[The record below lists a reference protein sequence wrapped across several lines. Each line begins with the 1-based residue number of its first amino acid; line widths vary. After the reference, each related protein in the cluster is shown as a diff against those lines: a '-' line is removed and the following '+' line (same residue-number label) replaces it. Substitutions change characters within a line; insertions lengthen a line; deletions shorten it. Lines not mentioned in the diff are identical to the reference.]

1 MQIIVKKIWHRD
13 ADRIGLFFK
22 YDTARITTA
31 RKLGGKY
38 SQSLRCWY
46 FDYSKASYKIISEN
60 FTDLVIEN
68 PKTNST
74 QQLAGSII
82 SRDLPAIALSDFQ
95 LDVAPVLHNP
105 EHITTNKPLVSP
117 LRLEL
122 LPNLGKYWVFKMP
135 YHQSICKQLLATKG
149 VYWNANYKVYMVL
162 RQAEV
167 QAKVENIIAVPS
179 FFPENDFYKS
189 ELGFAGETI
198 VVKVHPE
205 DSKWMEVYMPPYLVL
220 REKIKRFS
228 MVRFS
233 TIKNCYLLPANPSV
247 YEAILM
253 QFEPNK
259 VLVSNQLPKGYLL
272 KQNLPNRK
280 QLDLRKTKEQLFNQV
295 PEAAHEYVSL
305 LIDTILA
312 LNYSSSTMRTYTSS
326 FLKFLRDHQ
335 FRDPHTITQKEIV
348 KYLASLM
355 ERGLSAASGHSM
367 VNALLFYYQQIEHQK
382 GFELKLP
389 RPKFEK
395 KLPVVLTM
403 EECLEIFRAVDNPK
417 HKLLLLIGYGAG
429 LRVSEI
435 VTLEWRDILF
445 SEHKI
450 HIKNAKGKKDR
461 MVMLP
466 YSIVNSLEIYKK
478 LYQPNKYVF
487 EGQFAGEPY
496 STGSA
501 RSVMRQ
507 ALKKSGLEKKAT
519 VHTLRHSFATHLL
532 ESGTD
537 IRYIQKFLGH
547 ASIKTTTIYT
557 HVSKIAS
564 DKIASPLDRLVDEN
578 NKKKLSGR

>member
-1 MQIIVKKIWHRD
+1 M
-13 ADRIGLFFK
+13 
-22 YDTARITTA
+22 
-31 RKLGGKY
+31 
-38 SQSLRCWY
+38 
-46 FDYSKASYKIISEN
+46 SYYQLIS
-60 FTDLVIEN
+60 
-68 PKTNST
+68 
-74 QQLAGSII
+74 
-82 SRDLPAIALSDFQ
+82 
-95 LDVAPVLHNP
+95 
-105 EHITTNKPLVSP
+105 
-117 LRLEL
+117 
-122 LPNLGKYWVFKMP
+122 
-135 YHQSICKQLLATKG
+135 KQLLATKG

-162 RQAEV
+162 RNLSVKAQ
-167 QAKVENIIAVPS
+167 VETILGTTS
-179 FFPENDFYKS
+179 FFPENDTYKNETVFAS
-189 ELGFAGETI
+189 ESITI
-198 VVKVHPE
+198 KTHPE
-205 DSKWMEVYMPPYLVL
+205 DSKWMEVYVPPYLVL

-228 MVRFS
+228 MARFS
-233 TIKNCYLLPANPSV
+233 TIKECYLLPAAPSV
-247 YEAILM
+247 YEALLM
-253 QFEPNK
+253 QFEPHK
-259 VLVSNQLPKGYLL
+259 VLIKHQLPKGYLL
-272 KQNLPNRK
+272 KQNVPNRK

-295 PEAAHEYVSL
+295 PAKAHDYITLMV
-305 LIDTILA
+305 DTILA

-335 FRDPHTITQKEIV
+335 FRDPHTITQKEII

-355 ERGLSAASGHSM
+355 ERGLSASSGHSM

-389 RPKFEK
+389 RPKTEK
-395 KLPVVLTM
+395 KLPAVLTM
-403 EECLEIFRAVDNPK
+403 EECLQIFRVVDNPK

-466 YSIVNSLEIYKK
+466 YSIVSSLELYKQ
-478 LYQPNKYVF
+478 LYEPNKYVF

-496 STGSA
+496 SVGSA
-501 RSVMRQ
+501 QAVMRQ
-507 ALKKSGLEKKAT
+507 ALKKSGLAKKAT

-564 DKIASPLDRLVDEN
+564 DKILSPLDRLVDEN
-578 NKKKLSGR
+578 NKKKLKD

>member
-22 YDTARITTA
+22 YDSATIGQL
-31 RKLGGKY
+31 KQLGGNY

-46 FDYSKASYKIISEN
+46 FDYNLDNYKLLSQTFE
-60 FTDLVIEN
+60 DLVIDN
-68 PKTNST
+68 PKKSKT
-74 QQLAGSII
+74 QPLAGLTT
-82 SRDLPAIALSDFQ
+82 SRDLPAIAKSELQ
-95 LDVAPVLHNP
+95 LDSAPVLNNP
-105 EHITTNKPLVSP
+105 EHITKVTSLATNM
-117 LRLEL
+117 RLEL
-122 LPNLGKYWVFKMP
+122 LPNLGKYWVFKMR
-135 YHQSICKQLLATKG
+135 YYQHISRQLLATKG

-162 RQAEV
+162 RTAA
-167 QAKVENIIAVPS
+167 AKEQVEKTLGVSS
-179 FFPENDFYKS
+179 FFPENDLYKKETVFTS
-189 ELGFAGETI
+189 ES
-198 VVKVHPE
+198 VVIKPHLE
-205 DSKWMEVYMPPYLVL
+205 DTKWMEVYMPPFLVL

-228 MVRFS
+228 MVRYS
-233 TIKNCYLLPANPSV
+233 TIKDCYLLPASPSV
-247 YEAILM
+247 YEAMEL
-253 QFEPNK
+253 QFEPHR
-259 VLVSNQLPKGYLL
+259 VLLNNRLPKGYLM

-280 QLDLRKTKEQLFNQV
+280 QLDLSKTKAQLFNQV
-295 PEAAHEYVSL
+295 PDAAHDYISL
-305 LIDTILA
+305 LVDTILA

-335 FRDPHTITQKEIV
+335 FRDPKSITQKEIIR
-348 KYLASLM
+348 YLGSLM
-355 ERGLSAASGHSM
+355 ERGLSASSGHSM

-389 RPKFEK
+389 RPKSEK
-395 KLPVVLTM
+395 KLPSVLTM
-403 EECLEIFRAVDNPK
+403 EECLQIFRAVDNPK

-445 SEHKI
+445 TEHKI

-466 YSIVNSLEIYKK
+466 YSIVSSLELYKQ
-478 LYQPNKYVF
+478 LYEPTKYVF
-487 EGQFAGEPY
+487 EGQYAGEPY
-496 STGSA
+496 SVGSA
-501 RSVMRQ
+501 QSVMRQ
-507 ALKKSGLEKKAT
+507 ALKKSGLSKKAT

-532 ESGTD
+532 ETGTD

-557 HVSKIAS
+557 HVSKMAT

-578 NKKKLSGR
+578 NKKKLND

>member
-13 ADRIGLFFK
+13 ADRIGLFFT
-22 YDTARITTA
+22 YDTTTMSQI
-31 RKLGGKY
+31 KNLGGHY
-38 SQSLRCWY
+38 SNSLRCWY
-46 FDYSKASYKIISEN
+46 FDYTTTAYKMLRDN

-68 PKTNST
+68 PKTVPT
-74 QQLAGSII
+74 QSLAGLTI
-82 SRDLPAIALSDFQ
+82 SRDLPAIAISDFQ
-95 LDVAPVLHNP
+95 LDDASVPHNP
-105 EHITTNKPLVSP
+105 EHITTIQPLVSN

-135 YHQSICKQLLATKG
+135 YNQSISKRLLATKG

-162 RQAEV
+162 RQADV
-167 QAKVENIIAVPS
+167 QVQVEKILVVPS
-179 FFPENDFYKS
+179 FFPHQDFYKT
-189 ELGFAGETI
+189 ETNYQGETI

-205 DSKWMEVYMPPYLVL
+205 DPKWMEVHMPPYLVL

-233 TIKNCYLLPANPSV
+233 TLKNCYLLPAAPSV
-247 YEAILM
+247 YEAVLM

-272 KQNLPNRK
+272 KQNVPNRK

-295 PEAAHEYVSL
+295 PAAAHEYVTAM
-305 LIDTILA
+305 IDTILA

-335 FRDPHTITQKEIV
+335 FRDPHSISQKEII

-355 ERGLSAASGHSM
+355 ERGLSASSGHSM

-395 KLPVVLTM
+395 KLPSVLTM
-403 EECLEIFRAVDNPK
+403 EECLMIFRAVNNPK

-496 STGSA
+496 SVGSA
-501 RSVMRQ
+501 QQVMR
-507 ALKKSGLEKKAT
+507 AAIKKSGLSKKAT

-557 HVSKIAS
+557 HVSKMAT
-564 DKIASPLDRLVDEN
+564 DKISSPLDRLVDEN
-578 NKKKLSGR
+578 NKKKLSDH

>member
-22 YDTARITTA
+22 YDSATISIA
-31 RKLGGKY
+31 RKLGGTY

-46 FDYSKASYKIISEN
+46 FDYNATTYKAISQN
-60 FTDLVIEN
+60 FSDLLIEN
-68 PKTNST
+68 PKSIST
-74 QQLAGSII
+74 QSLAGSTI
-82 SRDLPAIALSDFQ
+82 SRDLPAIAPSDLQ
-95 LDVAPVLHNP
+95 LDPALVLDNP
-105 EHITTNKPLVSP
+105 EHIPAIKPIEP
-117 LRLEL
+117 TLRLEL

-135 YHQSICKQLLATKG
+135 YNQVISKQLLAIKG
-149 VYWNANYKVYMVL
+149 IYWNANYKVYMVL
-162 RQAEV
+162 RQANV
-167 QAKVENIIAVPS
+167 KANVEKALNVSS
-179 FFPENDFYKS
+179 FFPANDFYK
-189 ELGFAGETI
+189 AETI
-198 VVKVHPE
+198 FEGESIVLKPHPE
-205 DSKWMEVYMPPYLVL
+205 DTKWMEVYVPAHLVL

-228 MVRFS
+228 MARYS
-233 TIKNCYLLPANPSV
+233 TIKDCYLLPAAPSV
-247 YEAILM
+247 YEAIVM
-253 QFEPNK
+253 QYEPNT
-259 VLVSNQLPKGYLL
+259 VLIRKQLPKGYLQQ
-272 KQNLPNRK
+272 QNLPNRK
-280 QLDLRKTKEQLFNQV
+280 QLDLSKTKAQLYNQV
-295 PEAAHEYVSL
+295 PDAAHEHVTAMV
-305 LIDTILA
+305 DTILA
-312 LNYSSSTMRTYTSS
+312 LNYSSSTMRTYVGA
-326 FLKFLRDHQ
+326 FLKFMRDHQ
-335 FRDPHTITQKEIV
+335 YRDPQTITQKEIV

-355 ERGLSAASGHSM
+355 ERGLSSASGHSM
-367 VNALLFYYQQIEHQK
+367 VNALQFYYQQIGQQK
-382 GFELKLP
+382 GFELHLP
-389 RPKFEK
+389 RPKTEK
-395 KLPVVLTM
+395 KLPAVLTM

-466 YSIVNSLEIYKK
+466 YSIVNSLEMYKK

-501 RSVMRQ
+501 QQVMRT
-507 ALKKSGLEKKAT
+507 ALKKSGLSKKAT

-557 HVSKIAS
+557 HVSKMAT
-564 DKIASPLDRLVDEN
+564 DKIASPLDRLVQVN
-578 NKKKLSGR
+578 NKKKLNED

>member
-1 MQIIVKKIWHRD
+1 MQIVVKKIWHRD
-13 ADRIGLFFK
+13 ADRIGLYFK
-22 YDTARITTA
+22 YDSATMSQL
-31 RKLGGKY
+31 KQLGASY

-46 FDYSKASYKIISEN
+46 FDYTVDNYKLIRQN
-60 FTDLVIEN
+60 FEDLVIDN
-68 PKTNST
+68 PKKTKT
-74 QQLAGSII
+74 QPLAGLTI
-82 SRDLPAIALSDFQ
+82 SRDLPAIATSERQ
-95 LDVAPVLHNP
+95 LDLAPKLNNP
-105 EHITTNKPLVSP
+105 EHITKVTSLAPN

-122 LPNLGKYWVFKMP
+122 LPNLGKYWVFKMS
-135 YHQSICKQLLATKG
+135 YYQLISKQLLATKG

-162 RQAEV
+162 RNLSVKAQ
-167 QAKVENIIAVPS
+167 VETILGTTS
-179 FFPENDFYKS
+179 FFPKNDTYKNETVFAS
-189 ELGFAGETI
+189 ESITI
-198 VVKVHPE
+198 KTHPE
-205 DSKWMEVYMPPYLVL
+205 DSKWMEVYVPPYLVL

-228 MVRFS
+228 MARFS
-233 TIKNCYLLPANPSV
+233 TIKECYLLPAAPSV
-247 YEAILM
+247 YEALLM
-253 QFEPNK
+253 QFEPHK
-259 VLVSNQLPKGYLL
+259 VLIKHQLPKGYLL
-272 KQNLPNRK
+272 KQNVPNRK

-295 PEAAHEYVSL
+295 PAKAHDYITLMV
-305 LIDTILA
+305 DTILA

-335 FRDPHTITQKEIV
+335 FRDPHTITQKEII

-355 ERGLSAASGHSM
+355 ERGLSASSGHSM

-389 RPKFEK
+389 RPKTEK
-395 KLPVVLTM
+395 KLPAVLTM
-403 EECLEIFRAVDNPK
+403 EECLQIFRVVDNPK

-466 YSIVNSLEIYKK
+466 YSIVSSLELYKQ
-478 LYQPNKYVF
+478 LYEPNKYVF

-496 STGSA
+496 SVGSA
-501 RSVMRQ
+501 QAVMRQ
-507 ALKKSGLEKKAT
+507 ALKKSGLAKKAT

-564 DKIASPLDRLVDEN
+564 DKILSPLDRLVDEN
-578 NKKKLSGR
+578 NKKKLKD

>member
-13 ADRIGLFFK
+13 ADRIALFFK
-22 YDTARITTA
+22 YDPATQSIV
-31 RKLGGKY
+31 RKIGGQY

-46 FDYSKASYKIISEN
+46 FDYNKSSYQVIRDN

-68 PKTNST
+68 PKNNST
-74 QQLAGSII
+74 QPLAGSTI
-82 SRDLPAIALSDFQ
+82 SRDLPAIATSDFQ
-95 LDVAPVLHNP
+95 LDPAPVPDNP
-105 EHITTNKPLVSP
+105 EHITAPKPLESP

-135 YHQSICKQLLATKG
+135 YNQVISKQLLAIKG
-149 VYWNANYKVYMVL
+149 IYWNANYKVYMVL
-162 RQAEV
+162 RQANV
-167 QAKVENIIAVPS
+167 KSKVEKVLDVPS
-179 FFPENDFYKS
+179 FFPEKDFYKA
-189 ELGFAGETI
+189 ETAFEGESI
-198 VVKVHPE
+198 VLKPHPE
-205 DSKWMEVYMPPYLVL
+205 DVKWMEVYVPAHLVL

-228 MVRFS
+228 MARFS
-233 TIKNCYLLPANPSV
+233 TIKECYLLPAAPSV
-247 YEAILM
+247 YEAIVM

-259 VLVSNQLPKGYLL
+259 ILISKQLPKGYLQL
-272 KQNLPNRK
+272 QNLPNRK
-280 QLDLRKTKEQLFNQV
+280 QLDLTKTKEQLFNQV
-295 PEAAHEYVSL
+295 PAAAHEHVTAMV
-305 LIDTILA
+305 DTILA
-312 LNYSSSTMRTYTSS
+312 LNYSSSTMRTYVGA
-326 FLKFLRDHQ
+326 FLKFLRDHGY
-335 FRDPHTITQKEIV
+335 RDPQTITQKEIV

-367 VNALLFYYQQIEHQK
+367 VNALQFYYQQIGLQK
-382 GFELKLP
+382 GFELHLP
-389 RPKFEK
+389 RPKTEK
-395 KLPVVLTM
+395 KLPAVLTM

-466 YSIVNSLEIYKK
+466 YSIVNSLEMYKK

-501 RSVMRQ
+501 QQVMRA
-507 ALKKSGLEKKAT
+507 ALKKSGLSKKAT

-532 ESGTD
+532 EGGTD

-557 HVSKIAS
+557 HVSKMAT
-564 DKIASPLDRLVDEN
+564 DKIASPLDRLVQEN
-578 NKKKLSGR
+578 NKKKLSEE

>member
-22 YDTARITTA
+22 YDSATIAQL
-31 RKLGGKY
+31 KQLGAVY

-46 FDYSKASYKIISEN
+46 LDYNIVSYKLISQT
-60 FTDLVIEN
+60 FSDLVIDN
-68 PKTNST
+68 PKKTKT
-74 QQLAGSII
+74 QPLAGLKI
-82 SRDLPAIALSDFQ
+82 SRDLPAIATSDLQ
-95 LDVAPVLHNP
+95 LDSAPVLHNP
-105 EHITTNKPLVSP
+105 EHITSTTSLATNM
-117 LRLEL
+117 RLEL
-122 LPNLGKYWVFKMP
+122 LPNLGKYWVFKMH
-135 YHQSICKQLLATKG
+135 YYQHISKQLLANKG

-162 RQAEV
+162 RNNN
-167 QAKVENIIAVPS
+167 AKTEVENILGVPA
-179 FFPENDFYKS
+179 FFPENDCYKK
-189 ELGFAGETI
+189 ETI
-198 VVKVHPE
+198 FTSESIVIKPHTE
-205 DSKWMEVYMPPYLVL
+205 DPKWMEVYMPPYVVL

-228 MVRFS
+228 MARYS
-233 TIKNCYLLPANPSV
+233 TIKDCYLLPAAPSV
-247 YEAILM
+247 YEAMSM
-253 QFEPNK
+253 QFEPHK
-259 VLVSNQLPKGYLL
+259 VLINNRLPKGYLL

-295 PEAAHEYVSL
+295 PAAAHEYITMMV
-305 LIDTILA
+305 DTILA

-326 FLKFLRDHQ
+326 FLQFLRDHQ
-335 FRDPHTITQKEIV
+335 YRDPHTVTQKEIT

-355 ERGLSAASGHSM
+355 ERGLSASSGHSM

-389 RPKFEK
+389 RPKTEK
-395 KLPVVLTM
+395 KLPAVLTM

-478 LYQPNKYVF
+478 LYEPNKYVF

-557 HVSKIAS
+557 HVSKMAS
-564 DKIASPLDRLVDEN
+564 DKIVSPLDRLVDEN
-578 NKKKLSGR
+578 NKKKLNE

>member
-22 YDTARITTA
+22 YDSVTISQI
-31 RKLGGKY
+31 KQLGGIY

-46 FDYSKASYKIISEN
+46 FDYNAANYKLISQTFE
-60 FTDLVIEN
+60 DLLIDN
-68 PKTNST
+68 PKKTKT
-74 QQLAGSII
+74 QPLAGLTI
-82 SRDLPAIALSDFQ
+82 SRDLPAIAKSEIQ
-95 LDVAPVLHNP
+95 LDSAAMLNNP
-105 EHITTNKPLVSP
+105 EHITKTNSLAPNI
-117 LRLEL
+117 RLEL

-135 YHQSICKQLLATKG
+135 YYQHISKQLLATKG
-149 VYWNANYKVYMVL
+149 VYWNANYKVYMTL
-162 RQAEV
+162 RHISVKEQ
-167 QAKVENIIAVPS
+167 VEKILGVTS
-179 FFPENDFYKS
+179 FFPENDYYKN
-189 ELGFAGETI
+189 ETI
-198 VVKVHPE
+198 FTSESIIIKPHPE
-205 DSKWMEVYMPPYLVL
+205 DPKWMEVYMPPFLVL

-228 MVRFS
+228 MARFS
-233 TIKNCYLLPANPSV
+233 TIKDCYLLPAAPSV
-247 YEAILM
+247 YEAIGM
-253 QFEPNK
+253 QFEPHK
-259 VLVSNQLPKGYLL
+259 ILLKSQLPKGYLM

-280 QLDLRKTKEQLFNQV
+280 QLDLSRTKAQLFNQV
-295 PEAAHEYVSL
+295 PDGAHDYITLMV
-305 LIDTILA
+305 DTILA

-335 FRDPHTITQKEIV
+335 FRDPKTISKNEII

-355 ERGLSAASGHSM
+355 ERGLSASSGHSM
-367 VNALLFYYQQIEHQK
+367 VNSLLFYYQQIEHHK
-382 GFELKLP
+382 DFELKLP
-389 RPKFEK
+389 RPKKEN
-395 KLPVVLTM
+395 KLPSVLTM
-403 EECLEIFRAVDNPK
+403 EECLQIFRAVDNPK

-466 YSIVNSLEIYKK
+466 YSIVNSLEVYKK

-496 STGSA
+496 SIGSA
-501 RSVMRQ
+501 QSVMRQ

-532 ESGTD
+532 ENGTD

-557 HVSKIAS
+557 HVSKMAT
-564 DKIASPLDRLVDEN
+564 DKILSPLDRLVDEN
-578 NKKKLSGR
+578 NKKKLNE

>member
-22 YDTARITTA
+22 YDSATISQLK
-31 RKLGGKY
+31 KLGSIY

-46 FDYSKASYKIISEN
+46 FDYTAVNYKLISKSFE
-60 FTDLVIEN
+60 DLVIDN
-68 PKTNST
+68 PKNNET
-74 QQLAGSII
+74 QLLAGLTI
-82 SRDLPAIALSDFQ
+82 SRDLPAIAKSELQ
-95 LDVAPVLHNP
+95 LDAATVLNNP
-105 EHITTNKPLVSP
+105 EHITKTNSLAPN

-122 LPNLGKYWVFKMP
+122 LPNLGKYWVFKMQ
-135 YHQSICKQLLATKG
+135 YFQHISRQLLATKG
-149 VYWNANYKVYMVL
+149 VYWNANYKVYMAL
-162 RQAEV
+162 RHANV
-167 QAKVENIIAVPS
+167 QTLVEKILDSPA
-179 FFPENDFYKS
+179 FFPENDYYKN
-189 ELGFAGETI
+189 ETVFQGESI
-198 VVKVHPE
+198 VIRPHQEEP
-205 DSKWMEVYMPPYLVL
+205 KWMEVYMPPFLVL

-228 MVRFS
+228 MARFS
-233 TIKNCYLLPANPSV
+233 TIKDCYLLPAAPSV
-247 YEAILM
+247 YEAMVM
-253 QFEPNK
+253 QFEPHQ
-259 VLVSNQLPKGYLL
+259 VLVSSQLPKGYLM
-272 KQNLPNRK
+272 KQNIPNRK
-280 QLDLRKTKEQLFNQV
+280 QLDLSKTKAQLFNQV
-295 PEAAHEYVSL
+295 PDAAHEYISL
-305 LIDTILA
+305 LVDTILA
-312 LNYSSSTMRTYTSS
+312 YNYSSSTMRTYTSS

-335 FRDPHTITQKEIV
+335 FKDPHTITQKEIT

-382 GFELKLP
+382 GFELNIP
-389 RPKFEK
+389 RPKKEK
-395 KLPVVLTM
+395 KLPSVLTM
-403 EECLEIFRAVDNPK
+403 EECLQIFRAVDNPK

-450 HIKNAKGKKDR
+450 HIKDAKGKKDR

-466 YSIVNSLEIYKK
+466 YSIVSSLDYYRK
-478 LYQPNKYVF
+478 LYQPSKYVF
-487 EGQFAGEPY
+487 EGQYAGEPY

-501 RSVMRQ
+501 QQVMRA
-507 ALKKSGLEKKAT
+507 ALKKSGLSKKAT

-557 HVSKIAS
+557 HVSKMAT

-578 NKKKLSGR
+578 NKKKLSD